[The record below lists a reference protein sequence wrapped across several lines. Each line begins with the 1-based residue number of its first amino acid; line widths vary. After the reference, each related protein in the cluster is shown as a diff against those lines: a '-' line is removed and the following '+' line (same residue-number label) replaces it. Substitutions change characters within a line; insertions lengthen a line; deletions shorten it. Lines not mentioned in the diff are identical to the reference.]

1 MAAPTREEI
10 FQWLEERR
18 SLLRPLHNEMSI
30 DQDYDSWSSRYQSYV
45 AKKYITGLP
54 KNFPVKTPPIAQM
67 GVDIGLNNIF
77 VGDTPS
83 VKTVMA
89 RSSYRGDEYKEA
101 MAEDASYLTECAVG
115 LLMATDLY
123 SIESPYRDF
132 VRKALALGAGFLHY
146 CIDYQVWGEPPFGKD
161 KDGQPVEGK
170 DAKEREVLRRWQDR
184 RMRNVPFSIQSIHP
198 KVVFFDPHHDPP
210 RDYIREDWISLTEA
224 KREHPHVDQ
233 YAVKNVRSSG
243 RNQTVVRRVMY
254 FSDDYLGC
262 WLDTQAVYTAKDGAK
277 DGVMPN
283 PTGQAGH
290 RMALGGFGD
299 KDDVGSWDVRIKG
312 IIRDARDI
320 VLMKITN
327 LNIKEAMKLTTGFP
341 PLDFEG
347 TTKQQAEDES
357 EGFEY
362 GPGAKWTHSKN
373 VVGKPF
379 NVPQVP
385 QVLYQ
390 EDEEVDRLLEMKFG
404 PEILRGIYRD
414 DTATGQATRV
424 SIAQA
429 PYRAAKYACQQA
441 AAAMLHDLIYM
452 IKYEI
457 REPVWV
463 PGPSGPMKIDPEKLP
478 AARFHFEVDF
488 SPPTEEEKAFRRKNV
503 MEDYDAGALMQYELI
518 EELRPGI
525 DGKEKVIEIRADRMV
540 EAVLQSP
547 QIMALIEQRFM
558 EERDLGP
565 PEAAPIEG
573 MAAPIAPP
581 EPVAAGVTGGPMPP
595 TLGSAGY
602 FEDQAEKMLGAPLI
616 PGSPSGNGNGRY

>member
-18 SLLRPLHNEMSI
+18 SLLTPLHKEMSI
-30 DQDYDSWSSRYQSYV
+30 DQDFDSWSSRYQSYV

-77 VGDTPS
+77 VGDTAA

-89 RSSYRGDEYKEA
+89 RNSYTGDDYAEK
-101 MAEDASYLTECAVG
+101 MAEDASYLTECAVA
-115 LLMATDLY
+115 LLTATDLY
-123 SIESPYRDF
+123 STESPYRDF

-146 CIDYQVWGEPPFGKD
+146 CIDYQSWGDPPFGKD
-161 KDGQPVEGK
+161 GDGKPVDGRNAE
-170 DAKEREVLRRWQDR
+170 EREELRKWQER
-184 RMRNVPFSIQSIHP
+184 RMRTVPFSIQSVHP
-198 KVVFFDPHHDPP
+198 RTVFFDPHHDPP
-210 RDYIREDWISLTEA
+210 RDYIREDWISLTVA

-243 RNQTVVRRVMY
+243 RNQTLVRRVMY

-262 WLDTQAVYTAKDGAK
+262 WLDTQAVYTAN
-277 DGVMPN
+277 DGVIPN
-283 PTGQAGH
+283 PSGLAGH
-290 RMALGGFGD
+290 RMSLGGFGD

-320 VLMKITN
+320 VLMKIMN

-341 PLDFEG
+341 PIDAEG
-347 TTKQQAEDES
+347 DTKQDAIEAM

-362 GPGAKWTHSKN
+362 GPGAIWHHGKN
-373 VVGKPF
+373 VKAKAF
-379 NVPQVP
+379 EVPRVP
-385 QVLYQ
+385 EVLYRQ
-390 EDEEVDRLLEMKFG
+390 DEEVDRLLEMKFG

-441 AAAMLHDLIYM
+441 VAAMLHDLFYM
-452 IKYEI
+452 IKYEL
-457 REPVWV
+457 RETVWA
-463 PGPSGPMKIDPEKLP
+463 PGPSGPIQIDPKKIP
-478 AARFHFEVDF
+478 NARFTFTVDF
-488 SPPTEEEKAFRRKNV
+488 SPPTEEEKAFKRKSV

-518 EELRPGI
+518 EELRPGV
-525 DGKEKVIEIRADRMV
+525 DGKEKVIEIRADRLV

-558 EERDLGP
+558 AARGLGQ
-565 PEAAPIEG
+565 PEAPAIEG
-573 MAAPIAPP
+573 LAAPTAQP
-581 EPVAAGVTGGPMPP
+581 EPIAAGVGGGPQPP
-595 TLGSAGY
+595 TLGSPGF

-616 PGSPSGNGNGRY
+616 PGSPAGNGNGRY